1 MALTRRDSRPLPL
14 PLLLVCL
21 LVPQLAPL
29 AAAQSPSESSRGQIL
44 STGERQRLCEDS
56 EDGSSR
62 SRRSSEWSREQ
73 QVAAGA
79 AGEGSLGSGGCPR
92 TWDGALCWPPTGA
105 GTNRSVACFHE
116 FRGVLYDT
124 SGRASR
130 TCLSDGV
137 WASSADYSACRPLLL
152 QAHPCAPGPPPPSS
166 ASVEAAS
173 AIYLTGYSASLV
185 ALVAAVAIFRHFKE
199 LRCPRNTIHTNL
211 FVACM
216 VNDALWITVMTIEM
230 AMAGTTPTSCGLVI
244 LLHFFHV
251 ATFFWMFVEGL
262 NLYMMVVQTFMV
274 DRVRAYLYPLIGW
287 GVPFLV
293 VATWSV
299 VKSYTSGEQVS
310 EEGYL
315 SLHNLCVSAEG
326 NYSFVRGLE
335 PPLDQAFLSQ
345 CPWLE
350 DSEWDWIHIAP
361 SLMVLACNVV
371 FLVKIMCVLITKLR
385 STNSSEAQQYKKA
398 TKALLV
404 LLPLLGVT
412 YILVLV
418 APSTKHVI
426 YYIQTVLVSVQGLIV
441 SLLYCFCNTE
451 VQSTLKKHWYRWR
464 GRTYLRPADM
474 QRTRPGTLTSRLKA
488 AGDTSATDLTY
499 TTAMDSDAV

>member
-1 MALTRRDSRPLPL
+1 MALTRRDSRSLPL

-29 AAAQSPSESSRGQIL
+29 AAAQSPSGSSRGQIL
-44 STGERQRLCEDS
+44 STSERQRLCEDS

-105 GTNRSVACFHE
+105 GANRSVACFSE

-137 WASSADYSACRPLLL
+137 WAPSADYSACRPLLL
-152 QAHPCAPGPPPPSS
+152 QAHPCTPGPPPPSS

-274 DRVRAYLYPLIGW
+274 DR
-287 GVPFLV
+287 
-293 VATWSV
+293 
-299 VKSYTSGEQVS
+299 
-310 EEGYL
+310 
-315 SLHNLCVSAEG
+315 HNLCVSAEG